1 MFKASLTIHKSLK
14 GNLKV
19 LACSEDADD
28 AVEAFNA
35 CNDSGEIQLIIRGH
49 VQKQKKIEGVEPVA
63 KKPRRK
69 KAE

>member
-1 MFKASLTIHKSLK
+1 MFKASLTIHKSPKGDLK
-14 GNLKV
+14 I
-19 LACSEDADD
+19 LALGESAVD
-28 AVEAFNA
+28 AVAAYNA
-35 CNDSGEIQLIIRGH
+35 CDIPGQVQLIIRGH